1 MVDDQGPDNVQQQP
15 GQLLPEPNNNNSNDQ
30 RLARSNSLL
39 GQSSIQRIRYRTQR
53 VLIMAKLVIAFL
65 LRVLLFTWILIAYF
79 MIQRMEL
86 SHQADINRQVLILA
100 MIRYL
105 LSYVALLATLFIVQG
120 FMMKC
125 TKLTKN

>member
-1 MVDDQGPDNVQQQP
+1 
-15 GQLLPEPNNNNSNDQ
+15 
-30 RLARSNSLL
+30 
-39 GQSSIQRIRYRTQR
+39 
-53 VLIMAKLVIAFL
+53 MAKLVIAFL